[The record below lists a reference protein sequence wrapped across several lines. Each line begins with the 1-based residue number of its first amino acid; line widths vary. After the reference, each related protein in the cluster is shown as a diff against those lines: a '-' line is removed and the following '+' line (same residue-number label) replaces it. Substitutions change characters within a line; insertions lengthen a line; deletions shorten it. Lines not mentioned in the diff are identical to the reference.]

1 MGLLILL
8 AGVNFLFLF
17 VLWIVYLVVGRR
29 RGNLY
34 LLIDHLATLARN
46 GMPIHMGLRMIGR
59 DLGGFFGSRVVR
71 MAQAMEEG
79 RTLGQAF
86 EVAPRTFPPLLRAM
100 LTLGERSGNLAK
112 FLEEMR
118 RSYRR
123 IADMPHQSLYLFIY
137 PLLTSMLVSAILTG
151 LSVGI
156 APKFQTILMQVGLN
170 ASKVD
175 DWWPRVLLANELV
188 LAFCVIMTM
197 AFVLGGNTIH
207 FGSSLFFWWKTWLD
221 RLVLVTPI
229 FGVQAKDGAVQQ
241 FSLCVGLFLRS
252 GAPLPEALR
261 AAAGVERNGVLRAR
275 FERLA
280 AAVEEGSSLSSAARN
295 EKAFESDWIWFLET
309 GEASGLLADQLLLAA
324 VHYETKVRVAARLAT
339 RAIGPLFVILN
350 GAIVAAT
357 FLVFFIPIIQIQE
370 FLTNLN
376 R

>member
-17 VLWIVYLVVGRR
+17 VLWVVYLVVGRR
-29 RGNLY
+29 RGKLY

-46 GMPIHMGLRMIGR
+46 GMPIHLGLRLIGR

-71 MAQAMEEG
+71 MAQAMEDG

-86 EVAPRTFPPLLRAM
+86 DAAPRTFPPLLRAM
-100 LTLGERSGNLAK
+100 LTLGEKSGNLAS

-151 LSVGI
+151 LSTGI
-156 APKFQTILMQVGLN
+156 VPKFQVISMQLGMKGSVLD
-170 ASKVD
+170 A
-175 DWWPRVLLANELV
+175 WWPRVLVANELV
-188 LAFCVIMTM
+188 LAFCVFMTM
-197 AFVLGGNTIH
+197 AFVLGGNSIH
-207 FGSSLFFWWKTWLD
+207 FGTSLFFWWKGLLD
-221 RLVLVTPI
+221 RLVLATPV
-229 FGVQAKDGAVQQ
+229 FGTHARDGAVQQ
-241 FSLCVGLFLRS
+241 FALCVGLFLRS

-280 AAVEEGSSLSSAARN
+280 ASVEEGTRLSAAARS
-295 EKAFESDWIWFLET
+295 EKAFESDLIWFFET
-309 GEASGLLADQLLLAA
+309 GEASGMLSDQLLLAA
-324 VHYETKVRVAARLAT
+324 VHYETKVRIAARLAT

-350 GAIVAAT
+350 GAIVGAT
-357 FLVFFIPIIQIQE
+357 FLMFFIPIFQIQE
-370 FLTNLN
+370 VVTNLN